1 MTTKRLK
8 TFFKIVIL
16 MLIIFVLEEGYMLY
30 TNKKSKDEMLH
41 KSNDSSS
48 LIADL
53 ENEISVLN
61 NILEENDNF
70 LNELNSKRDSIT
82 EEIVSV
88 EEKIKEIEELKA
100 TMASNSKYIDGVITV
115 NQHPSYPTGCESVAL
130 YILLRYYGVNVSIDD
145 IISSLPKGDL
155 PHLKN
160 GKFYGANPEIE
171 FVGSPLTE
179 YSYGVYNKPIR
190 DVADMFKRGA
200 KTKTGMDFD
209 EVIKLVDQDKP
220 VMVWATINM
229 IEPYI
234 SSRWIDSN
242 GNVVE
247 WKANEH
253 ALVVIGYDT
262 DNIIVSDPYTGS
274 IRYYDRSLFISR
286 YNYLGKRA
294 VWYE

>member
-1 MTTKRLK
+1 MATKKIKRILK
-8 TFFKIVIL
+8 LLTFILIVFI
-16 MLIIFVLEEGYMLY
+16 VEESYMLY
-30 TNKKSKDEMLH
+30 SNKNDRDIMLN
-41 KSNDSSS
+41 KRSNSNS
-48 LIADL
+48 LIASL
-53 ENEISVLN
+53 ESDIDNLN
-61 NILEENDNF
+61 NELITNDT
-70 LNELNSKRDSIT
+70 LLKSLDSKRDSLT
-82 EEIVSV
+82 EEIVDV

-100 TMASNSKYIDGVITV
+100 TMASNSKYINGVITV
-115 NQHPSYPTGCESVAL
+115 NQHPDYPTGCESVAL

-145 IISSLPKGDL
+145 IITSIPKGDL
-155 PHLKN
+155 PHLEN
-160 GKFYGANPEIE
+160 GRFYGANPENE
-171 FVGSPLTE
+171 FVGNPLTE

-190 DVADMFKRGA
+190 DVADMFKKGA
-200 KTKTGMDFD
+200 KTKTGKDFD
-209 EVIKLVDQDKP
+209 EVLKLVDQDKP

-242 GNVVE
+242 GNVVK

-294 VWYE
+294 VWY